1 MVRAGARRQVV
12 RLGPA
17 IQAEAGRATR
27 RLKEFLVGAGL
38 GKSFHAFISLRL
50 QPEAVTAPLLR
61 DRARIDATLKMF
73 GQNFRLP
80 AAISLSWVRSSSGP
94 LFEVSSP
101 IAAASR
107 ASIDYS

>member
-38 GKSFHAFISLRL
+38 GKTFHAFIALRL

-80 AAISLSWVRSSSGP
+80 AAISLPDAVLGALVIRAAVRGVVP
-94 LFEVSSP
+94 Y
-101 IAAASR
+101 SR
-107 ASIDYS
+107 RIQGVY